1 MTDTDTP
8 PLYPAVI
15 VLILL
20 CCGVEALLWAADAG
34 WVGSVRWRGLAYQ
47 YGAFWSGLLDNWQPN
62 YAVQPWAMFV
72 SYAFLHSGL
81 GHLAG
86 NMLMLFF
93 LGTQVCQRMGQGGLV
108 LVYAVAALGGGLV
121 FAALN
126 RSPSPMVGA
135 SGALFGLAGALV
147 FMEFVARRDAARS
160 LWPVAGVMAF
170 LVLGNAAMWLWLD
183 GLLAWEAHLGGF
195 IAGWLVASFWR

>member
-1 MTDTDTP
+1 MTRDSP
-8 PLYPAVI
+8 SYPAVI
-15 VLILL
+15 VLIVL

-47 YGAFWSGLLDNWQPN
+47 NGAFWSGLLDNWQPN
-62 YAVQPWAMFV
+62 YPAQPWAMFV
-72 SYAFLHSGL
+72 TYAFLHSGP

-86 NMLMLFF
+86 NMAMLFI
-93 LGTQVCQRMGQGGLV
+93 LGAQVCRRMGQGGLM
-108 LVYAVAALGGGLV
+108 LVYGVGALGGGLV

-147 FMEFVARRDAARS
+147 FMEFVARRDAERS
-160 LWPVAGVMAF
+160 LRPVAGTVAF

-195 IAGWLVASFWR
+195 LAGWLVASFWR